1 MIPKNSLGEKG
12 EKRAGNYLI
21 KKNIAALIEDVDDFE
36 FAMGWE
42 RKAKQATVQKQL
54 FLDFKTIEEETLGKL
69 DRLVSS
75 KVFPN
80 RSKAI
85 QEAIQEKLTRVNKSR
100 LARECAKLDPAV
112 EKAIAEEGFSQEI
125 DQWPEY

>member
-1 MIPKNSLGEKG
+1 MSTAK
-12 EKRAGNYLI
+12 
-21 KKNIAALIEDVDDFE
+21 IAI
-36 FAMGWE
+36 
-42 RKAKQATVQKQL
+42 
-54 FLDFKTIEEETLGKL
+54 TIEEDVLGKL

-85 QEAIQEKLTRVNKSR
+85 QEAIREKLSRVNRSR

-112 EKAIAEEGFSQEI
+112 ERAMAEEGFSREI
-125 DQWPEY
+125 EEWPEY

>member
-1 MIPKNSLGEKG
+1 MSTAK
-12 EKRAGNYLI
+12 
-21 KKNIAALIEDVDDFE
+21 IAI
-36 FAMGWE
+36 
-42 RKAKQATVQKQL
+42 
-54 FLDFKTIEEETLGKL
+54 TIEEETLGKL

-85 QEAIQEKLTRVNKSR
+85 QEAIKEKLSRINKSR

-112 EKAIAEEGFSQEI
+112 EKAIAEEGLSHEI

>member
-1 MIPKNSLGEKG
+1 MSTAK
-12 EKRAGNYLI
+12 
-21 KKNIAALIEDVDDFE
+21 IAI
-36 FAMGWE
+36 
-42 RKAKQATVQKQL
+42 
-54 FLDFKTIEEETLGKL
+54 TIEEETLGKL

-85 QEAIQEKLTRVNKSR
+85 QEAIKEKLSRVNRSR

-112 EKAIAEEGFSQEI
+112 ETAIAEEGFSREI
-125 DQWPEY
+125 EEWPEY

>member
-1 MIPKNSLGEKG
+1 MSTAK
-12 EKRAGNYLI
+12 
-21 KKNIAALIEDVDDFE
+21 IAI
-36 FAMGWE
+36 
-42 RKAKQATVQKQL
+42 
-54 FLDFKTIEEETLGKL
+54 TIEEETLGKL
-69 DRLVSS
+69 DRLVAS

-85 QEAIQEKLTRVNKSR
+85 QEAIKEKLSRVNKSR

>member
-1 MIPKNSLGEKG
+1 MSTAK
-12 EKRAGNYLI
+12 
-21 KKNIAALIEDVDDFE
+21 IAI
-36 FAMGWE
+36 
-42 RKAKQATVQKQL
+42 
-54 FLDFKTIEEETLGKL
+54 TIEEDVLGKL

-85 QEAIQEKLTRVNKSR
+85 QEAIKEKLSRVNRSR

-125 DQWPEY
+125 EEWPEY

>member
-1 MIPKNSLGEKG
+1 MSTAK
-12 EKRAGNYLI
+12 
-21 KKNIAALIEDVDDFE
+21 IAI
-36 FAMGWE
+36 
-42 RKAKQATVQKQL
+42 
-54 FLDFKTIEEETLGKL
+54 TIEEETLGKL

-85 QEAIQEKLTRVNKSR
+85 QEAIQEKLSRVNKSR

-112 EKAIAEEGFSQEI
+112 EKAIAEEGFSQDI

>member
-1 MIPKNSLGEKG
+1 MSTAK
-12 EKRAGNYLI
+12 
-21 KKNIAALIEDVDDFE
+21 IAI
-36 FAMGWE
+36 
-42 RKAKQATVQKQL
+42 
-54 FLDFKTIEEETLGKL
+54 TIEEDTLGKL
-69 DRLVSS
+69 DRLVSA

-85 QEAIQEKLTRVNKSR
+85 QEAIEEKLSRMNRSR

-125 DQWPEY
+125 EAWPEY